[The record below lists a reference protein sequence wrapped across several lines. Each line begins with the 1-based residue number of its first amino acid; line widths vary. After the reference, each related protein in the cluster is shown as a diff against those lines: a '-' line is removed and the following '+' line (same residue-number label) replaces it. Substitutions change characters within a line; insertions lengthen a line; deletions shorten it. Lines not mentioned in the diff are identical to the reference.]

1 MSRQLA
7 EKNEQNKGL
16 TEMVNE
22 KGKKIREKE
31 FKIQELQSSWDAAA
45 KKYEIVR
52 KSEEKKSLVS

>member
-7 EKNEQNKGL
+7 EKTEQNKGL

-31 FKIQELQSSWDAAA
+31 FKIQELQSSWDAAV
-45 KKYEIVR
+45 KKY
-52 KSEEKKSLVS
+52 